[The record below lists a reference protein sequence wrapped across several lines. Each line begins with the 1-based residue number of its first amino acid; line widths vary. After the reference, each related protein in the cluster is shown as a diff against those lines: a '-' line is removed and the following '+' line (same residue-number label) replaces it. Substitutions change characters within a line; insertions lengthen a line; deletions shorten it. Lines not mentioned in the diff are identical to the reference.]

1 MKKVSVIIATYNYG
15 RFITEAVDSVL
26 NQTYPDREVIVVDD
40 GSTDGTR
47 NILKDYIES
56 VRITYIYQKNS
67 GPGAARNT
75 GIRASGGEYV
85 CFLDADDRYLPEKL
99 ERQAA
104 LLEDEE
110 AAGCFCNGMTFDGR
124 PMLREFTGRGK
135 DCYFDDVLSG
145 LNIFTPSL
153 MVRRNVI
160 DEAGL
165 IDESFRQ
172 SCEDLDFAL
181 RIVRGRK
188 LIYMPDRLY
197 ERRMHGGNL
206 SGQPGRG
213 KYFLKLY
220 SKHAPSLSEE
230 QAARLRKTLSAHIFS
245 EARRDVAAG
254 MFADGMRD
262 LSDAI
267 RMDGFKTFK
276 LPSLV
281 VRYFRFRIKRMKKG
295 ERCPAG

>member
-15 RFITEAVDSVL
+15 RFITEAVDSVF
-26 NQTYPDREVIVVDD
+26 NQTYPNKEIVVVDD

-56 VRITYIYQKNS
+56 GRITYIYQKNS

-75 GIRASGGEYV
+75 GIRASEGEYI

-99 ERQAA
+99 EKQTA
-104 LLEDEE
+104 LLEDET

-124 PMLREFTGRGK
+124 LMLRKFAGRGK

-145 LNIFTPSL
+145 LNIFTPYL
-153 MVRRNVI
+153 MVRREVV

-181 RIVRGRK
+181 RMLKGRK
-188 LIYMPDRLY
+188 FIYIPDQLY

-206 SGQPGRG
+206 SGQLGRVP
-213 KYFLKLY
+213 YFLKLY
-220 SKHAPSLSEE
+220 NKHIASLSTE
-230 QAARLRKTLSAHIFS
+230 QAAKFRRSLASRIYS
-245 EARRDVAAG
+245 EAKRDMAAG
-254 MFADGMRD
+254 MFMDGMRD
-262 LSDAI
+262 LSDAV
-267 RMDGFKTFK
+267 RMDGLKTLK

-281 VRYFRFRIKRMKKG
+281 VRYLRFRVKSMKRG
-295 ERCPAG
+295 Q